1 MNTILTLTFLL
12 ELSCAKVKSKNAQN
26 NYFLVHT
33 YDKLDIVLCK
43 SIICYA
49 GKNILFTPAI
59 TSNPIPGKIDN
70 KRTVNNF
77 LVIKFNKYFIINKKR
92 RTD

>member
-12 ELSCAKVKSKNAQN
+12 ELSCAMVKSKNAQN

-33 YDKLDIVLCK
+33 YDKLDIVPGR
-43 SIICYA
+43 SVICYG

-77 LVIKFNKYFIINKKR
+77 FVIKYNKYFIINKKR
-92 RTD
+92 LTD